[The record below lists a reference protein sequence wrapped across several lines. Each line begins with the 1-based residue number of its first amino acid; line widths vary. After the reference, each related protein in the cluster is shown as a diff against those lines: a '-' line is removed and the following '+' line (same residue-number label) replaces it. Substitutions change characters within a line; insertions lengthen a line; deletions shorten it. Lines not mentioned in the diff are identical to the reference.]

1 GQDLRTSEEWEKKFE
16 ALKQTLIRTENLQTF
31 VHDLWLSI
39 KKMLLENMENN
50 DSILREYLNKNIHKL
65 SESLSDDH
73 ELAQR
78 INRWV
83 RHFAY
88 RMILKNRSEVEKLI
102 SSTVSAWE
110 GKEFSRKLEL
120 E

>member
-1 GQDLRTSEEWEKKFE
+1 
-16 ALKQTLIRTENLQTF
+16 
-31 VHDLWLSI
+31 
-39 KKMLLENMENN
+39 
-50 DSILREYLNKNIHKL
+50 ILREYLNKNIHKL

-120 E
+120 EVGRDLQWIRVNGTLVGGMVGLIIYVITQFLTGTP